1 MGEHRSTTV
10 EIDGVSYTAEV
21 SSDGGITVRDHSGS
35 FRVEP
40 RGDGSLRV
48 IGPRTISTAHV
59 VETPGGTWVSVDGD
73 VFLVTIGDAGTTRA
87 RAHKGDHDLIAPMPA
102 TVVRI
107 LAQVGKTVVR
117 GELLIALEAMK
128 MELPIR
134 APRDGTVDA
143 ILCKEGELVRPNVP
157 LLTLT

>member
-1 MGEHRSTTV
+1 MSETRPNVAV
-10 EIDGVSYTAEV
+10 EIDGVSYTAVV
-21 SSDGGITVRDHSGS
+21 SSDGDITVRDQNGS

-59 VETPGGTWVSVDGD
+59 VETPGGTWVSVNGE
-73 VFLVTIGDAGTTRA
+73 VFLVTVGEVGTTRA
-87 RAHKGDHDLIAPMPA
+87 RAHKGDHDLVAPMPA

-107 LAQVGKTVVR
+107 LTQVGKTVAR

-134 APRDGTVDA
+134 APRDGTVNA

-157 LLTLT
+157 LLT

>member
-1 MGEHRSTTV
+1 LNV
-10 EIDGVSYTAEV
+10 VIQLDGASYTGEV
-21 SSDGGITVRDHSGS
+21 SNEGVVTIRDHEGS

-40 RGDGSLRV
+40 RGDGALRV
-48 IGPRTISTAHV
+48 IGPRTISTAHIV
-59 VETPGGTWVSVDGD
+59 DTPGGTWISVNGE
-73 VFLVTIGDAGTTRA
+73 VFLVTVGTADNPRA
-87 RAHKGDHDLIAPMPA
+87 RTRHGDHDLVAPMPA

-107 LAQVGKTVVR
+107 LAEVGQSVTR

-134 APRDGTVDA
+134 APRDGIVDA

-157 LLTLT
+157 LLTIS